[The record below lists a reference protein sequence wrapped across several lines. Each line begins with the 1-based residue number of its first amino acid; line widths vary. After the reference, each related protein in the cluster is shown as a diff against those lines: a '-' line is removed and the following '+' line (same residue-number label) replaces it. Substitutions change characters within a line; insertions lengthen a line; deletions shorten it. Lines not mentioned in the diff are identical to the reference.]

1 MKHIK
6 KHPINDKAQNLSK
19 DMKKQDH
26 VKPKA
31 AKKIDADDSLSDP
44 KVSKKYSKPSNRKL
58 DGENFL
64 SKDGGKL
71 KKFNEMLDPMGKW
84 EGEESQEE
92 NPIQAQSEE
101 ESEMGDAKFIAE
113 LHQKGEGCD
122 YTIGCGIDVIE
133 IDASNMDEAI
143 SKLQSII
150 DEEYTDDISLKEA
163 IIYEVVNKTKV
174 I

>member
-26 VKPKA
+26 VKTKA

-64 SKDGGKL
+64 SKDAGKI
-71 KKFNEMLDPMGKW
+71 KKFNENLDPMGKW
-84 EGEESQEE
+84 S
-92 NPIQAQSEE
+92 SEE
-101 ESEMGDAKFIAE
+101 EGQEETQFNSEETSDAKFIAE

-122 YTIGCGIDVIE
+122 YTIGCGIDVIQ

-150 DEEYTDDISLKEA
+150 DEEYTDDRSLKEA